1 MKKQR
6 LAAIA
11 FVVIGTLNL
20 VAFINLAG
28 HREYLPASY
37 PQDYLS
43 GGSIPAQV
51 PAWIG
56 RMP

>member
-20 VAFINLAG
+20 VAFINLTG
-28 HREYLPASY
+28 HREYVPASY
-37 PQDYLS
+37 SQDYLS
-43 GGSIPAQV
+43 GGSMPAQV
-51 PAWIG
+51 PVWIG
-56 RMP
+56 HMP